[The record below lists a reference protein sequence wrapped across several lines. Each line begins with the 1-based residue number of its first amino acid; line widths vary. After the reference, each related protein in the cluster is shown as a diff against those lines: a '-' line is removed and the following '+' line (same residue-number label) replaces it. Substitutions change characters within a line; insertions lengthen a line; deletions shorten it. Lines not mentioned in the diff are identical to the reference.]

1 MTQLTAIER
10 ASPCHFHTYI
20 HKCTVSISFR
30 PILSSHIFSCHIH
43 AVFLFPILLIPH
55 VARVIF
61 APFFLLTILKISFVW
76 CQLRDI
82 LYFCVYKYNSCH
94 LHIYEILFL
103 IRFSCRFLD
112 SLSYVSVSISRLSLL
127 HSFFFR
133 VNFALLFLFPV
144 FYFVS
149 GKATRFFSLRGGFL
163 LL

>member
-1 MTQLTAIER
+1 MHGVNFVPSHSFLFAFPHYLFVSLTRRLFIFPSFHHLRFA
-10 ASPCHFHTYI
+10 CHFR
-20 HKCTVSISFR
+20 S
-30 PILSSHIFSCHIH
+30 P
-43 AVFLFPILLIPH
+43 
-55 VARVIF
+55 
-61 APFFLLTILKISFVW
+61 LLTNAIIISHVQ

-103 IRFSCRFLD
+103 IRFSCRFHG
-112 SLSYVSVSISRLSLL
+112 SLFYVSVSISRLSLL

-133 VNFALLFLFPV
+133 VNFALLFLFPF

-149 GKATRFFSLRGGFL
+149 GKATRFFFSRGRFL